1 VDLFRLKEKSL
12 LSWRIIP
19 VLVMAVLLV
28 GITGLTGHSAQPKQQ
43 ETFNSPE
50 AAFKAMMEALR
61 AGNSSRLVRLFG
73 PWEKAFFSDEAR
85 LSGQTLDQ
93 FLKEYGEKNRLEKIG
108 KNRVVLHV
116 GPEDWPWPIPAVK
129 VGSRWRFDVEKGKK
143 EILAR
148 RIGGD
153 EVAAVQVCLAY
164 GDAQHEYAREHP
176 TTKGMG
182 EYAQKFMSD
191 EGKEN
196 GLCWVPGKEK
206 KQSPIGPLLANAC
219 QIDYSGTR
227 PKEKSAPYYG
237 YYYKI
242 LTRQG
247 KDAPGGAYDYIVDG
261 KMVGGFALVAYP
273 AFYGKSGIMTFIVN
287 QEGQVYE
294 KNLGGKTREI
304 AAAMEEFN
312 PDKTWKKVD

>member
-1 VDLFRLKEKSL
+1 
-12 LSWRIIP
+12 
-19 VLVMAVLLV
+19 MALLLV
-28 GITGLTGHSAQPKQQ
+28 GITGLTSHSAQPKQQ
-43 ETFNSPE
+43 ETFSSPE
-50 AAFKAMMEALR
+50 EAFKAMMEALR

-73 PWEKAFFSDEAR
+73 PQWRTIFSDEAR

-129 VGSRWRFDVEKGKK
+129 VGSRWRFDVEKGEK

-148 RIGGD
+148 RIGGY

-164 GDAQHEYAREHP
+164 VDAQREYAQEHI
-176 TTKGMG
+176 TAKGMG

-206 KQSPIGPLLANAC
+206 KPSPVGPLLANAC
-219 QIDYSGTR
+219 QIDYPGTR
-227 PKEKSAPYYG
+227 PKEKPAPYYG

-247 KDAPGGAYDYIVDG
+247 KEAPGGAYDYIVDG
-261 KMVGGFALVAYP
+261 KMIGGFALVAYP

-287 QEGQVYE
+287 QEGQVYK
-294 KNLGGKTREI
+294 KNLGGKTGEI
-304 AAAMEEFN
+304 AEAMKKFN